1 MGASAVGGGTK
12 LSWPFVRMSPPWSPP
27 DPIWA
32 KGPSFHRFTVTLK
45 RLSMTNRPNAGIR

>member
-12 LSWPFVRMSPPWSPP
+12 LSWPFVRMSPPWPPP